1 MVELGP
7 LFFILAFFLGASSG
21 SFACAAASRTEAGE
35 KWWGLERSRCD
46 CCGTA
51 LAPRDLVPVLSFL
64 ALRGRCRFCGA
75 RIPRSCLAAELACGV
90 LCAMFLWRFGAS
102 YSFVFSS
109 ASLPFLAFHTI
120 TDADTGYIYDSWAFA
135 MAGAALLLRFAGGL
149 PAVLDGAAGAAA
161 GFAFIYAIIFLSRG
175 RMGAGDAVLM
185 LGIGAFTGLKLA
197 AAALYIGFM
206 AGGITALVLLAAKK
220 VTRKSAVP
228 LGPFLCA
235 GCAAAMLFGGKLTE
249 YFGFAVSWPWAV

>member
-21 SFACAAASRTEAGE
+21 SFACAAASRTAAGA

-46 CCGTA
+46 CCGAA
-51 LAPRDLVPVLSFL
+51 LAPRDLVPALSFL

-75 RIPRSCLAAELACGV
+75 RIPRRCFAAELVCGA
-90 LCAMFLWRFGAS
+90 LCALFLWRFGAS
-102 YSFVFSS
+102 YSFLFSS

-135 MAGAALLLRFAGGL
+135 MAGAGLLLRFAGGFS
-149 PAVLDGAAGAAA
+149 AVLDGAAGAAA

-185 LGIGAFTGLKLA
+185 LGIGAFMGLKFT
-197 AAALYIGFM
+197 AAALYAGFM
-206 AGGITALVLLAAKK
+206 SGGVIALVLLAAGK

-235 GCAAAMLFGGKLTE
+235 GSAAAMLFGGELAEYLGLT
-249 YFGFAVSWPWAV
+249 VPWPWAV

>member
-21 SFACAAASRTEAGE
+21 SFACAAASRTAAGE

-75 RIPRSCLAAELACGV
+75 RIPRSCLAAELACGA

-135 MAGAALLLRFAGGL
+135 MAGAALLLRSR
-149 PAVLDGAAGAAA
+149 AVCPRRSTA
-161 GFAFIYAIIFLSRG
+161 R
-175 RMGAGDAVLM
+175 
-185 LGIGAFTGLKLA
+185 LA
-197 AAALYIGFM
+197 RRRASPLY
-206 AGGITALVLLAAKK
+206 
-220 VTRKSAVP
+220 TR
-228 LGPFLCA
+228 
-235 GCAAAMLFGGKLTE
+235 LF
-249 YFGFAVSWPWAV
+249 F